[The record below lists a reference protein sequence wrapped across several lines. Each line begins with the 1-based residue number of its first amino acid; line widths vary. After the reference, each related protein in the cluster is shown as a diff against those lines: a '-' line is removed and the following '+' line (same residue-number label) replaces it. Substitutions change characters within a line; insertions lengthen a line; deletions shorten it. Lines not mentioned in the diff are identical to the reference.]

1 MTDDL
6 LSRSYA
12 SSAPGATPAKG
23 PLAEV
28 EPSELQAISGGFEFN
43 PPPLPK
49 PGPVED
55 WCGTKPRP
63 FPVPLP
69 LPRY

>member
-12 SSAPGATPAKG
+12 SGAAGATPAKG

-28 EPSELQAISGGFEFN
+28 EPSEIQAISGGSQ
-43 PPPLPK
+43 LPS

-55 WCGTKPRP
+55 WCGNGRLHH

-69 LPRY
+69 LPKS